1 MFMPDWFISAQN
13 VSPSPLIDTDNARL
27 VAQQLG
33 NCYGLLALI
42 GLAVLNTSTELAVVR
57 NYLIALWVADITH
70 VAATCYAI
78 GYGRS
83 VSVGEWDAM
92 LWGNVGVTVRTNKHA
107 ASTQDPHAWLTLHR
121 FFCS

>member
-1 MFMPDWFISAQN
+1 MFNPDWFISAQN
-13 VSPSPLIDTDNARL
+13 VSPSPLISTDNSRL

-42 GLAVLNTSTELAVVR
+42 GLAVLNTSTELPVVR
-57 NYLIALWVADITH
+57 NYLKALWVADITH

-83 VSVGEWDAM
+83 VYVGDWDAM
-92 LWGNVGVTVRTNKHA
+92 LWGNVGVTVI
-107 ASTQDPHAWLTLHR
+107 
-121 FFCS
+121 